1 MLFSE
6 LVEGE
11 LELGIRPA
19 LPVDDVHVILGNN
32 YAGGAVWRSNPVSV
46 VSSSPQLR
54 VETADSEQFPD
65 VFAACAV
72 TRSATRAGAD
82 AVQLKVPAEKTRFAL
97 PDFPLNLSYGD
108 LVKEQ
113 LADQSLCSL
122 FERAVPADTFESMA
136 HGYCVKN
143 GLLVRKWTPS
153 TDTSMGEPW
162 LQVVVPETARRA
174 VMKTAHD
181 MLGHSGVRKTYDRI
195 MRHFFWPKLKKDVA
209 AYIKTCHI
217 CQMTGKPN
225 QVVQPAPL
233 QPIPVEAAPFEYL
246 QLDCV
251 GPLPSSKTGCKYLLT
266 IMCQATRYPAAYP
279 LHAITTRSIVKALSQ
294 FFSIFGIPKV
304 VQTDQGSNFMSRVFS
319 SGHGSAS
326 YQASH
331 VLSPSPSEPACR

>member
-1 MLFSE
+1 
-6 LVEGE
+6 
-11 LELGIRPA
+11 
-19 LPVDDVHVILGNN
+19 
-32 YAGGAVWRSNPVSV
+32 
-46 VSSSPQLR
+46 
-54 VETADSEQFPD
+54 
-65 VFAACAV
+65 
-72 TRSATRAGAD
+72 
-82 AVQLKVPAEKTRFAL
+82 
-97 PDFPLNLSYGD
+97 
-108 LVKEQ
+108 
-113 LADQSLCSL
+113 
-122 FERAVPADTFESMA
+122 MA

-195 MRHFFWPKLKKDVA
+195 MRNFFWPKLKKDVV

-233 QPIPVEAAPFEYL
+233 QPIPAEDAPFEYL

-251 GPLPSSKTGCKYLLT
+251 GPLPLSKSGCRYLLT
-266 IMCQATRYPAAYP
+266 IICQVTRYPAAYP
-279 LHAITTRSIVKALSQ
+279 LRVITNRSIVKALSQ

-304 VQTDQGSNFMSRVFS
+304 VQTDQGSYFMFFFQVIRQLLIKHHTS
-319 SGHGSAS
+319 SA
-326 YQASH
+326 YQ
-331 VLSPSPSEPACR
+331 P

>member
-1 MLFSE
+1 MSLM
-6 LVEGE
+6 
-11 LELGIRPA
+11 
-19 LPVDDVHVILGNN
+19 
-32 YAGGAVWRSNPVSV
+32 
-46 VSSSPQLR
+46 SSSPQLR
-54 VETADSEQFPD
+54 DETDDCSEQFPD

-72 TRSATRAGAD
+72 TRSATRAAAD
-82 AVQLKVPAEKTRFAL
+82 AVQLKVGLPAEKTRFAL

-195 MRHFFWPKLKKDVA
+195 MHSFFWLKLR
-209 AYIKTCHI
+209 TW
-217 CQMTGKPN
+217 
-225 QVVQPAPL
+225 
-233 QPIPVEAAPFEYL
+233 
-246 QLDCV
+246 
-251 GPLPSSKTGCKYLLT
+251 
-266 IMCQATRYPAAYP
+266 
-279 LHAITTRSIVKALSQ
+279 LHT
-294 FFSIFGIPKV
+294 
-304 VQTDQGSNFMSRVFS
+304 
-319 SGHGSAS
+319 
-326 YQASH
+326 
-331 VLSPSPSEPACR
+331 